1 MPPRKKPTSRKPK
14 RVMKPSTPMYVQYP
28 TPRPRTPLPPPKKT
42 LLERS
47 QNVVGK
53 IKPYVAIVTF
63 LIGTYIAAKQLYGI
77 GKNASWL
84 SKKIRPA
91 DVSRVN
97 NIIAKRGG
105 RFELEQE
112 RKRIQKD
119 IETNAF
125 KKSNYPILTNAIR
138 RIDQGIRDHNL
149 RQEITKENRK
159 KNLRKEMNDNK
170 ARQNRDKLF
179 PKGHWRRNLNED
191 NLT

>member
-14 RVMKPSTPMYVQYP
+14 RVMKPSTPIYVQYP
-28 TPRPRTPLPPPKKT
+28 TPLPPTKKT

-53 IKPYVAIVTF
+53 IKPYVAIVSF
-63 LIGTYIAAKQLYGI
+63 LIATYITGKQLYGI
-77 GKNASWL
+77 GKDASWL

-97 NIIAKRGG
+97 DIIAKGGG
-105 RFELEQE
+105 RFEIE
-112 RKRIQKD
+112 RERRRIQKD

-125 KKSNYPILTNAIR
+125 KKSNYPILTNAVR
-138 RIDQGIRDHNL
+138 RLDEALRDHNL

-159 KNLRKEMNDNK
+159 KNLRKEINNNK

-179 PKGHWRRNLNED
+179 PKGHWRRNLNFN